1 MNPGFDLSRRN
12 PQEDFELI
20 QRIGS
25 GTYGDVY
32 KVKARRRGPGSRP
45 AAGRRGREGGAAEPG
60 RREALAPGAAG
71 EEAERVPGAP
81 LPGSEQRAECLTPRP
96 PSAYLRP
103 AQPCTRAPGGLS
115 GAGRGRRGAL
125 RLPARRGRAS
135 VARRGRCGEPD
146 RRALASV
153 KAARFRPTWP
163 ARCPPT
169 RPRCGC
175 HAGQLPPTAPQCLA
189 FEHRHASSF
198 FFLSNAFLL

>member
-103 AQPCTRAPGGLS
+103 ALHARSRRAE
-115 GAGRGRRGAL
+115 RRGA
-125 RLPARRGRAS
+125 RAAGGSAPPCAEGPGVCCAAGS
-135 VARRGRCGEPD
+135 V
-146 RRALASV
+146 RRARPQGFGVCQSCALPTDLAGPLSTHQAPVWLSRWAPSTDSPSV
-153 KAARFRPTWP
+153 FS
-163 ARCPPT
+163 
-169 RPRCGC
+169 
-175 HAGQLPPTAPQCLA
+175 L
-189 FEHRHASSF
+189 
-198 FFLSNAFLL
+198 